1 MLAQLR
7 QRLTYANVTAT
18 LALFVALGGTSY
30 AALTLPKNSV
40 GSRQIRTGAVGG
52 SEIKTGAVRSKD
64 IKNETVRL
72 SDVSKSARRSLQGT
86 QGPAGP
92 AGPSGTALRAAVSS
106 GGAVVQGNST
116 GVDHVSGSNEYGV
129 RFAGNLASCI
139 GTATLASVQAGPTL
153 EQPPPGRIT
162 LAPGGDRVTVR
173 TYAAD
178 GSPAEAPFNVT
189 VSC

>member
-7 QRLTYANVTAT
+7 QRMTYANVTAT
-18 LALFVALGGTSY
+18 MALFIALGGTSY

-40 GSRQIRTGAVGG
+40 GSRQIRSGAVGA
-52 SEIKTGAVRSKD
+52 SELKTGAVRSKD

-72 SDVSKSARRSLQGT
+72 SDVSQSARRSLQGS

-92 AGPSGTALRAAVSS
+92 AGAPGTALRAAVSS
-106 GGAVVQGNST
+106 GGGAVQGNST

-129 RFAGNLASCI
+129 RFAGNLASCVA
-139 GTATLASVQAGPTL
+139 TATLASVQAGPTL